1 MADLRDIWKEFGL
14 EPAQLESAQSFAAQ
28 NRVTL
33 YEAFEKL
40 ELLDAATRVEGFC
53 KFFGVDPSP
62 SFENTPKKILRLVP
76 KDFAK
81 KYKVFPVGEK
91 GGTVTVATS
100 DPKNREV
107 ETALKFRLKMKVHFV
122 LASPS
127 VLSKAIEKNYVNV
140 VDMSELSKGSKPS
153 SAVKKDRTQIG
164 KIKDSDGPVVKIV
177 NFILN
182 QCVEKGASDIH
193 IEPYETTM
201 RCRLR
206 IDGSLVE
213 VTKIPMDIRDGLIS
227 RIKIMAKLDI
237 AERRKPQDGA
247 ISVQMGKDPID
258 FRVSILPTMYGEK
271 VVMRILDS
279 SNLELDMTK
288 LGFMES
294 DLKRFKTSIH
304 RPFGIVLVTGPTGSG
319 KTTTLYSALAEL
331 NNETENIMTAED
343 PVEFQLEGVNQV
355 QMKPDVG
362 LDFSAALKSFL
373 RQDPDIILVGE
384 IRDLETG
391 EIATKAALTGHL
403 VMSTLHTNSASDTI
417 VRLLNMG
424 LEAFNLVSA
433 LNCIVAQRLLKTICK
448 SCKIKD
454 TETTPENLNELGIRM
469 EIAQKMTVY
478 RGQGCDVCSHV
489 GTKGR
494 LGVHEVMTIDED
506 IKKAILENESS
517 LEIKRIAMRNGMRS
531 LRQNALRR
539 LAEGKVSAKEVVRS
553 TVPDKAGSGPKTK
566 KKSAA

>member
-1 MADLRDIWKEFGL
+1 MADIREIWKEFGL

-28 NRVTL
+28 HRVTL
-33 YEAFEKL
+33 FEAFEKL
-40 ELLDAATRVEGFC
+40 ELLDAAARTEGFC
-53 KFFGVDPSP
+53 KIFEVEPAP
-62 SFENTPKKILRLVP
+62 SFANTSKKTLRLIP

-81 KYKVFPVGEK
+81 KYQVFPVAEK
-91 GGTVTVATS
+91 AGTVTVATA

-107 ETALKFRLKMKVHFV
+107 VKALKFRLKTDILFV
-122 LASPS
+122 LAAPS
-127 VLSKAIEKNYVNV
+127 VLAKAIEKNYVNV
-140 VDMSELSKGSKPS
+140 VDMSALSKGSSASKS
-153 SAVKKDRTQIG
+153 SSKKERIQIG
-164 KIKDSDGPVVKIV
+164 KVKESDGPIVKIV
-177 NFILN
+177 NFILH

-213 VTKIPMDIRDGLIS
+213 VTKIPLNLKDGLIS
-227 RIKIMAKLDI
+227 RIKIMSKLDI

-247 ISVQMGKDPID
+247 ISVQMDKDPID

-271 VVMRILDS
+271 VVMRILDQ

-288 LGFMES
+288 LGFMDA

-343 PVEFQLEGVNQV
+343 PVEFQIEGINQV

-384 IRDLETG
+384 IRDLTTG

-448 SCKIKD
+448 NCKIKD
-454 TETTPENLNELGIRM
+454 SETTAENLNALGIRM

-478 RGQGCDVCSHV
+478 RGQGCEVCSHI

-506 IKKAILENESS
+506 IKKAILANESS
-517 LEIKRIAMRNGMRS
+517 LVIKKIAMRNGMRS
-531 LRQNALRR
+531 LRQNALQR

-553 TVPDKAGSGPKTK
+553 TVPDETGPRMK
-566 KKSAA
+566 KRAAA

>member
-1 MADLRDIWKEFGL
+1 M
-14 EPAQLESAQSFAAQ
+14 SA
-28 NRVTL
+28 
-33 YEAFEKL
+33 
-40 ELLDAATRVEGFC
+40 
-53 KFFGVDPSP
+53 
-62 SFENTPKKILRLVP
+62 
-76 KDFAK
+76 
-81 KYKVFPVGEK
+81 
-91 GGTVTVATS
+91 
-100 DPKNREV
+100 
-107 ETALKFRLKMKVHFV
+107 
-122 LASPS
+122 
-127 VLSKAIEKNYVNV
+127 
-140 VDMSELSKGSKPS
+140 LSKGSNNK
-153 SAVKKDRTQIG
+153 SAAKKDRIQIG
-164 KIKDSDGPVVKIV
+164 KIKSSDGPVVKIV

-193 IEPYETTM
+193 IEPYETSM

-213 VTKIPMDIRDGLIS
+213 VTKIPLDIKDGLIS
-227 RIKIMAKLDI
+227 RIKIMSKLDI

-247 ISVQMGKDPID
+247 ISVQMGKNPID
-258 FRVSILPTMYGEK
+258 FRVSVLPTMYGEK

-279 SNLELDMTK
+279 SNLQLDMTK
-288 LGFMES
+288 LGFMDA

-384 IRDLETG
+384 IRDLVTG

-448 SCKIKD
+448 DCKVKD
-454 TETTPENLNELGIRM
+454 TETTAENLHELGIRK
-469 EIAQKMTVY
+469 EIAEKMTVY
-478 RGQGCDVCSHV
+478 RGQGCEVCSHV

-506 IKKAILENESS
+506 IKKAILANESS
-517 LEIKRIAMRNGMRS
+517 LGIKKIAMQNGMKS

-553 TVPDKAGSGPKTK
+553 TVPDKTSANSGK
-566 KKSAA
+566 KPNKAAA